1 MQNRPFPSGNA
12 LASIAAVPTVTSSLA
27 ADPEAFA
34 SAIER
39 HRSELHRHCTRVL
52 RSGEDAEDAVQEA
65 LLRAWRSRRV
75 LASECPRAWLYR
87 IATNA
92 CLDVL
97 ARRDATLAPLDEH
110 TPHAAIPHDQL
121 PESIVVA
128 QETVELVLLAAMDLP
143 PCQRASFLMRDVLD
157 QSAAESAT
165 ALSIS
170 VAATNSALQRA
181 RSALR
186 DRLEWTRTCA

>member
-1 MQNRPFPSGNA
+1 MQNRPFPFGRA

-27 ADPEAFA
+27 ADPDAFA
-34 SAIER
+34 TALER
-39 HRSELHRHCTRVL
+39 HRSDLHRHCTRVL

-92 CLDVL
+92 CLDVI
-97 ARRDATLAPLDEH
+97 ARRGATLAFDED
-110 TPHAAIPHDQL
+110 TPHAATPHDQL
-121 PESIVVA
+121 PESIVLA
-128 QETVELVLLAAMDLP
+128 QETVEHVLLAAMDLP
-143 PCQRASFLMRDVLD
+143 PRQRASFLMRDVMSR
-157 QSAAESAT
+157 SAAESAT

-170 VAATNSALQRA
+170 VAANNSALQRA
-181 RSALR
+181 RCALR
-186 DRLEWTRTCA
+186 DRLQGTRT

>member
-1 MQNRPFPSGNA
+1 MHDRPFPFGKT

-34 SAIER
+34 TAIER
-39 HRSELHRHCTRVL
+39 HRPDLHRHCTRVL

-65 LLRAWRSRRV
+65 LLRAWRSRRKLV
-75 LASECPRAWLYR
+75 SDCPRAWLFR

-97 ARRDATLAPLDEH
+97 ARRDATLAPLGDESC
-110 TPHAAIPHDQL
+110 HAAIPHDEH
-121 PESIVVA
+121 PESIVLA
-128 QETVELVLLAAMDLP
+128 QESVERILDAAMDLP
-143 PCQRASFLMRDVLD
+143 PGQRDSFLMRDVLD
-157 QSAAESAT
+157 RSAAESAT
-165 ALSIS
+165 TLSIT

-181 RSALR
+181 RCALR
-186 DRLEWTRTCA
+186 DRLA